1 MLLTNDGELGNRLL
15 HPRYAIEK
23 EYLAEVEGV
32 PTDKQLARIRRG
44 VELEDGP
51 AQPTSLRVVASS
63 GPRGAVRL
71 TMTEG
76 RKREVRRLLA
86 AVGLPVARL
95 VRLRVGPVKL
105 GNLAPGALRE
115 LTPEEIRSLARATDM

>member
-1 MLLTNDGELGNRLL
+1 M
-15 HPRYAIEK
+15 
-23 EYLAEVEGV
+23 
-32 PTDKQLARIRRG
+32 
-44 VELEDGP
+44 EDGP
-51 AQPTSLRVVASS
+51 AKPTSVRVVASS
-63 GPRGAVRL
+63 GREVPSAL
-71 TMTEG
+71 AMTEG

-115 LTPEEIRSLARATDM
+115 LTREEIRSLARATGM